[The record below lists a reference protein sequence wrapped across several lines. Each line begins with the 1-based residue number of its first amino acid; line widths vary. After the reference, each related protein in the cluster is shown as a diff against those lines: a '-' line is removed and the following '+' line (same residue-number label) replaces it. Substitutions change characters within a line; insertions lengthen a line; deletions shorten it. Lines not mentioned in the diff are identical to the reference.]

1 MKAILEF
8 ELPENES
15 ELQAAVHAMD
25 QLASIRDFGERLR
38 SLNKYGHGF
47 QTTDEA
53 LNSLYSDYCDIMQAY
68 L

>member
-1 MKAILEF
+1 MKATLEF
-8 ELPENES
+8 IIPDDES

-25 QLASIRDFGERLR
+25 HLAATRDFHERLR

-47 QTTDEA
+47 QTTEEA
-53 LNSLYSDYCDIMQAY
+53 IQSLYSDYCDMMQAY